1 MWLVGGG
8 VEDEEKP
15 CSSADFFSFLAYSQN
30 LQKLGPT
37 GSVTASSITFE
48 IIPSAPACGG

>member
-1 MWLVGGG
+1 MQQRRF
-8 VEDEEKP
+8 
-15 CSSADFFSFLAYSQN
+15 FFSFLAYSQN